1 MKKNIKSIFIILLII
16 ATVLTGCKIE
26 RPDDVAE
33 DTTCSTNIGIVLNDG
48 ALSEDTSD
56 VKSED
61 EEDKED
67 KEEADESNEVDEDK
81 IEENESNVA
90 EGETNKEKAP
100 KDNKDK
106 DSNKVANKIKD
117 DIKKPVKEKSKEE
130 LLVEAN
136 KHRESGTKDQYLTD
150 PTPEG
155 MPKPKEWQNSKIDK
169 SKVKYC
175 TLSVDCLTILDN
187 MKDFNNDKMAV
198 LPKDG
203 IIYKDRR
210 VMFYEGE
217 SVFDMLN
224 REMKKNR
231 IHMEFTMTPI
241 YNSNYIEGIHN
252 LYEFDCGRYSGWMYK
267 VNGWYPNYGCSR
279 YVLKDGDV
287 VNWRYTCDL
296 GRDVGCTWMG
306 ETLDD

>member
-61 EEDKED
+61 EED

-217 SVFDMLN
+217 SVFNMLN

>member
-61 EEDKED
+61 EEDKE
-67 KEEADESNEVDEDK
+67 EADESNEVDEDK

-117 DIKKPVKEKSKEE
+117 DIK
-130 LLVEAN
+130 
-136 KHRESGTKDQYLTD
+136 
-150 PTPEG
+150 
-155 MPKPKEWQNSKIDK
+155 
-169 SKVKYC
+169 
-175 TLSVDCLTILDN
+175 
-187 MKDFNNDKMAV
+187 
-198 LPKDG
+198 
-203 IIYKDRR
+203 
-210 VMFYEGE
+210 
-217 SVFDMLN
+217 
-224 REMKKNR
+224 
-231 IHMEFTMTPI
+231 
-241 YNSNYIEGIHN
+241 N
-252 LYEFDCGRYSGWMYK
+252 L
-267 VNGWYPNYGCSR
+267 
-279 YVLKDGDV
+279 
-287 VNWRYTCDL
+287 
-296 GRDVGCTWMG
+296 
-306 ETLDD
+306 